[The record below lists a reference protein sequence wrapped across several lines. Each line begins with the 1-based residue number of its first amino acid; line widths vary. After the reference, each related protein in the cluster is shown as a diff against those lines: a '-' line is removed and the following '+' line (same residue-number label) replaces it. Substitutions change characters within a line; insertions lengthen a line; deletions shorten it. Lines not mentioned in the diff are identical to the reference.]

1 MLQGPLFQ
9 YHDFGAVAEELD
21 RAEARLTGGQGLGDG
36 ANARADGFF
45 NVQVMQAVLSRAGYT
60 MQPAGGENGLTD
72 KDDTAK
78 ETAFIL
84 NKREHWFSLR
94 RIGMEWFDL
103 NSCMRTPQHYTAADV
118 RFHIRDA
125 VQQGYSVFVV
135 RGAFPNCALEE
146 NSKKLI
152 EAVQGC
158 GRPGQGY
165 SLFAGGGQSVGGSTA
180 AAVPQNDAAAMRA
193 ARLARLGGGGGP
205 APPAPTP
212 APAEAP
218 AAAAAPTYTASS

>member
-1 MLQGPLFQ
+1 
-9 YHDFGAVAEELD
+9 
-21 RAEARLTGGQGLGDG
+21 
-36 ANARADGFF
+36 
-45 NVQVMQAVLSRAGYT
+45 MQAVLTRAGYT
-60 MQPAGGENGLTD
+60 MAPIGGDDGLPASA
-72 KDDTAK
+72 DTAK

-125 VQQGYSVFVV
+125 IQQGYSVFVV
-135 RGAFPNCALEE
+135 RGAFPKCALEE
-146 NSKKLI
+146 DSKKLI

-165 SLFAGGGQSVGGSTA
+165 SLFAGGGQSLGGSTA

-205 APPAPTP
+205 APPP
-212 APAEAP
+212 P
-218 AAAAAPTYTASS
+218 AAAAAPTPAPAAAPAAAPAP